1 MEEIIELKIPNLGE
15 AEETEVIELSVSE
28 GDCVNENDP
37 LIVLES
43 EKAAMEVPS
52 DYKGEVKKLLISEG
66 ENVKEG
72 MVFALL
78 KIKDQKGKQ
87 NEDREI
93 DSKPTNVSAAKE
105 ENIESRIPSFTN
117 TGINAGPAVRKY
129 ARELEINL
137 SKIIGTG
144 RNGKITKEDLKKFI
158 HSLGTM
164 NNAPRTFTESDFK
177 TIGDYE
183 IINQTK
189 IGALSAKNL
198 HDSWT
203 SIPHVTHFESI
214 ELSSINRF
222 RNSENVS
229 LPAIF
234 VKVCAEMLREAPKF
248 NSSLIDGNRLLI
260 KKDINIGIAVD
271 TNEGLVVPVIHNAD
285 KKTFQ
290 EISEE
295 IKVLAEKAKT
305 KKLLT
310 KNLQNATF
318 SISSLGKIG
327 GIGFTPIIN
336 PPEVAIIGLSRSYKS
351 LSLSNKGDIQENEIM
366 PISLSY
372 DHRVINGAD
381 AGRFML
387 GLRNSLESIK

>member
-28 GDCVNENDP
+28 GDSVNENDP

-52 DYKGEVKKLLISEG
+52 DFKGEVKKLLINEG
-66 ENVKEG
+66 DNVKEG

-78 KIKDQKGKQ
+78 QIKDQKRKQ
-87 NEDREI
+87 NEDRAI
-93 DSKPTNVSAAKE
+93 DSKPTNASAAKE
-105 ENIESRIPSFTN
+105 VNIELKIPPSAD

-137 SKIIGTG
+137 SKVIGTG

-158 HSLGTM
+158 HSLGSM
-164 NNAPRTFTESDFK
+164 NNAPRIFTESDFK

-214 ELSSINRF
+214 ELSSLNRF
-222 RNSENVS
+222 RNSENLS

-234 VKVCAEMLREAPKF
+234 VKVCAAMLREAPKF

-285 KKTFQ
+285 KKTFH

-351 LSLSNKGDIQENEIM
+351 LSLSDKGDIQENEIM

>member
-1 MEEIIELKIPNLGE
+1 
-15 AEETEVIELSVSE
+15 
-28 GDCVNENDP
+28 
-37 LIVLES
+37 
-43 EKAAMEVPS
+43 
-52 DYKGEVKKLLISEG
+52 
-66 ENVKEG
+66 
-72 MVFALL
+72 
-78 KIKDQKGKQ
+78 
-87 NEDREI
+87 
-93 DSKPTNVSAAKE
+93 
-105 ENIESRIPSFTN
+105 
-117 TGINAGPAVRKY
+117 
-129 ARELEINL
+129 
-137 SKIIGTG
+137 
-144 RNGKITKEDLKKFI
+144 
-158 HSLGTM
+158 
-164 NNAPRTFTESDFK
+164 
-177 TIGDYE
+177 
-183 IINQTK
+183 
-189 IGALSAKNL
+189 
-198 HDSWT
+198 
-203 SIPHVTHFESI
+203 
-214 ELSSINRF
+214 
-222 RNSENVS
+222 
-229 LPAIF
+229 
-234 VKVCAEMLREAPKF
+234 MLREAPKF

-285 KKTFQ
+285 KKTFH

-351 LSLSNKGDIQENEIM
+351 LSLSDKGDIQENEIM